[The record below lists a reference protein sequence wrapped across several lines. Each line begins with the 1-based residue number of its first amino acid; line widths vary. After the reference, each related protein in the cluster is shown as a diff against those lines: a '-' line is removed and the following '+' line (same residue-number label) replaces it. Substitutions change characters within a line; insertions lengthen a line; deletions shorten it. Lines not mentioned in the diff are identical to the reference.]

1 MKKFIL
7 FTALL
12 TLPITAQAA
21 DNQALCTFL
30 PVQEHFTGA
39 NYVPGVDVNGKPV
52 VSADIKA
59 QAGNSVDVIKVPVD
73 IDIVQNLGLGTVIP
87 EGTEMM
93 ANFGMIEVHK
103 DSRVVYNGEDISAQA
118 YEYCGKEPFNIEE
131 TSIEGLPEQK
141 PVVQPKAEVQ
151 PQTLDPETKP
161 GVVEGEDDIIWIQ

>member
-12 TLPITAQAA
+12 MLPISAQAA

-73 IDIVQNLGLGTVIP
+73 IDLVQNLGLGTVVP

-93 ANFGMIEVHK
+93 TNFGMIEVHK
-103 DSRVVYNGEDISAQA
+103 DSRVIYNGEDISSQA

-131 TSIEGLPEQK
+131 TAVEGLPAQK
-141 PVVQPKAEVQ
+141 PVMQPQADDQPKPADSEA
-151 PQTLDPETKP
+151 DPE
-161 GVVEGEDDIIWIQ
+161 VVEGEDDIIWIQ